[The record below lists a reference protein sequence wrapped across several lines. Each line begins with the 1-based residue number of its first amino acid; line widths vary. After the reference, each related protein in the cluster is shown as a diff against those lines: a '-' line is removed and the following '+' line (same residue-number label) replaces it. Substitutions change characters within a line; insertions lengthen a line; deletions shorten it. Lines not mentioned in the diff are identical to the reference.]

1 MVPLSTGTI
10 STDGM
15 HYRIP
20 YPKIERWDRRQGKR
34 NPQKH
39 KANSL
44 GSSRFL
50 YFQFF
55 NVEPDLKVGEFFMV
69 QVIFVEPFNEFMNIL

>member
-1 MVPLSTGTI
+1 MIEPDPLRFIFELDQCS
-10 STDGM
+10 
-15 HYRIP
+15 IP

-55 NVEPDLKVGEFFMV
+55 NVEPDLKAGEFFMV
-69 QVIFVEPFNEFMNIL
+69 QVIFVEPFNEFMSIL